1 MNTQKSTFANL
12 LQSNTFRMFL
22 IGTLALLLLIP
33 LSFVK
38 DLVRERKSRQERVVD
53 EIDSKWGG
61 AIYFYGPI
69 LKVPYKVYSDVNR
82 TTFKTSYA
90 YFLPEE
96 LKNNSKV

>member
-22 IGTLALLLLIP
+22 IGTLALLLLVP

-38 DLVRERKSRQERVVD
+38 DLVRERNDRQERVIE
-53 EIDSKWGG
+53 EIDEKWGS

-69 LKVPYKVYSDVNR
+69 LKVPYKAYLDAKR
-82 TTFKTSYA
+82 TSYSTSM
-90 YFLPEE
+90 PTSS
-96 LKNNSKV
+96 LKNSRATLR

>member
-1 MNTQKSTFANL
+1 MDTQRSTFANL

-53 EIDSKWGG
+53 EIDSKWGS

-82 TTFKTSYA
+82 TTFRGKEA
-90 YFLPEE
+90 
-96 LKNNSKV
+96 